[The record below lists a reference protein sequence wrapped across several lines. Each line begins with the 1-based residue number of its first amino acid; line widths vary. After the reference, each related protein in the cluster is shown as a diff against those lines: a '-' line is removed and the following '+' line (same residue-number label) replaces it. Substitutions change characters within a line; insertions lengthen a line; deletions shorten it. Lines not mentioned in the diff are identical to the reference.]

1 MKKILAAY
9 MSALAILSLTA
20 CSSAG
25 QSSADSQQSAQA
37 QPTTAAVVSQDKGV
51 NQMSFTAP
59 EAYKTVERYI
69 EKYSDGKLAEKDI
82 TYNFEDESS
91 ICYACMFGITLA
103 DEIPLEKT
111 TAAEYNGVSYQMYE
125 TGKNECA
132 FLQKDADAYAVRY
145 KFADSIDKEKFDKV
159 MANVK
164 FTENADLTENNIE
177 FDGIQYILDST
188 LNVYCT
194 TSTLKETPDGTA
206 VEKRLSWKF
215 GKDKDNEDFAFLI
228 AEYKNTT
235 VEQQLKKDKKYE
247 QKQVGNITYTVRAD
261 SDGKP
266 YEYYTQHG
274 SDVYL
279 IRNNGKSGFVTTRSD
294 KSVEAFEK
302 LLSTISFK

>member
-1 MKKILAAY
+1 MKKILAAG

-25 QSSADSQQSAQA
+25 QSSADSQQSAQT
-37 QPTTAAVVSQDKGV
+37 QPTTAAIVSQDSGV

-69 EKYSDGKLAEKDI
+69 EKYSDGKFAEKDI

-103 DEIPLEKT
+103 DEIPLEKI

-132 FLQKDADAYAVRY
+132 FLQKDADAYAIRY

-164 FTENADLTENNIE
+164 FAENADLTENNIE
-177 FDGIQYILDST
+177 FDGIQYTLDST

-215 GKDKDNEDFAFLI
+215 GKDKDNEDFAFVI